1 VYTIEVAIRYLKQP
15 IRDSRDLNFFNVSTT
30 IWWLHTY
37 QDVDIFGIES
47 IVQRERQVTPLVG
60 IGGVIE
66 VFLLSLSGEASVQE
80 ASQLAEEYLEIV
92 VDYVRPR
99 VVPKLP

>member
-1 VYTIEVAIRYLKQP
+1 MTLRKLSCWRTPLSVYDRSRYP
-15 IRDSRDLNFFNVSTT
+15 IFEAADTRLERFKFFNVSTT

-66 VFLLSLSGEASVQE
+66 VFLLSL
-80 ASQLAEEYLEIV
+80 EIV